1 MSNGCNFDLFSFYRI
16 LYHPFRHHVLNFC
29 ALFVDFFENSFI
41 NKSLLTLGTVISN
54 LSDGKNTAHIPYRDS
69 KLTRLLASAL
79 GGNAKTCLITCI
91 SPAYSNLVESQS
103 TLRFA
108 TRAKRI
114 VNYAQK
120 NEFEEA
126 KSLATKFAQQKAE
139 LDEVLNYTTS
149 PNQTLTASHSY

>member
-1 MSNGCNFDLFSFYRI
+1 MYIDQFILFYFILFYFTLFHFI
-16 LYHPFRHHVLNFC
+16 YFNLFTFGFIHFC
-29 ALFVDFFENSFI
+29 KISTDTNSFI

-79 GGNAKTCLITCI
+79 GGNAKTCLITCV
-91 SPAYSNLVESQS
+91 SPAFSNVSESQS

-114 VNYAQK
+114 VNNAQK

-139 LDEVLNYTTS
+139 LDEVWC
-149 PNQTLTASHSY
+149 PDRK